1 MKKLFFFGVFLFCV
15 VSTSFGQ
22 EIGVPPPTGGES
34 GEGGAGFDDETND
47 EIIPINGLIALG
59 LIVGA
64 VYGIR
69 NNKG

>member
-22 EIGVPPPTGGES
+22 GIGEPPTPDGES
-34 GEGGAGFDDETND
+34 GSGAEFPEDTED
-47 EIIPINGLIALG
+47 EIIPINSLIALG

>member
-22 EIGVPPPTGGES
+22 GIGEVPSPGE
-34 GEGGAGFDDETND
+34 GEGGAEFDLDDTDD

-59 LIVGA
+59 LIAGA

-69 NNKG
+69 KKK